1 MPILPFLYLL
11 THTRMYLFVNS
22 ITAFASWEHWK
33 PDYYHNLGCQF
44 QTKIRLDWSPF
55 LLSYFFVMSKKT
67 SISSFYVY
75 RWKNWK
81 QEGKKKKGIFT
92 HVFHFVEEIHIYLYT
107 CIYIWHQDFNLT
119 SRPALINGVPP
130 WWTIKTIHV
139 IIVLCMCQ
147 SLSLF

>member
-55 LLSYFFVMSKKT
+55 LLSYFFIMSKKT

-81 QEGKKKKGIFT
+81 QEGKKKKEFLLMYST
-92 HVFHFVEEIHIYLYT
+92 LWKKY
-107 CIYIWHQDFNLT
+107 IYIYILVYIFD
-119 SRPALINGVPP
+119 
-130 WWTIKTIHV
+130 IKISIWQV
-139 IIVLCMCQ
+139 DQLWSMVFLPDEP
-147 SLSLF
+147 